1 VTTGFANDSV
11 IEIIPNEDTQ
21 MVEPG
26 ERVLT
31 DGHNTLIHDA
41 RVRLVQSVQAE
52 GGRPQ

>member
-1 VTTGFANDSV
+1 
-11 IEIIPNEDTQ
+11 

-31 DGHNTLIHDA
+31 DGHYTLIHDA
-41 RVRLVQSVQAE
+41 RVRIVESVATE